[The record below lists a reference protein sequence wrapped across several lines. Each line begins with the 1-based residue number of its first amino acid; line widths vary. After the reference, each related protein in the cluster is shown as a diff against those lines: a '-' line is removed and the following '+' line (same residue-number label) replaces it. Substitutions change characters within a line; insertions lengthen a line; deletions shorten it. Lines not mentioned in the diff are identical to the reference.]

1 MGFLA
6 KGRVPALGSKK
17 ALLFEKRS
25 KNFCLLGCAL
35 DSAHTAVRRKTS
47 SSFLKKRTGPK
58 KLFLITGAR
67 YRNARPNKQKFL
79 LLFFKKKRFLASY
92 VSTSRRARIAAL
104 IRCGSTIEKNISL
117 DPNQLDQVPLPFQ
130 EVHMFFF
137 VM

>member
-1 MGFLA
+1 MLIGVRVGFSA
-6 KGRVPALGSKK
+6 HGGPAEDKQFF
-17 ALLFEKRS
+17 FEK
-25 KNFCLLGCAL
+25 KNRPQKTFSYNRCAL
-35 DSAHTAVRRKTS
+35 PQRAPQQAKVFAS
-47 SSFLKKRTGPK
+47 
-58 KLFLITGAR
+58 
-67 YRNARPNKQKFL
+67 
-79 LLFFKKKRFLASY
+79 FFKKKRFLASY